1 MWAMMQKLRMRAGS
15 VDTHNRCMS
24 TERGPAAEG
33 VRVSYDQLPPAVH
46 RWVEDELGGPV
57 MEAVSQ
63 PGGFSPGAAARLR
76 TASGDRAFVKAVSNE
91 VNADSPGMY
100 RREIV
105 VAGALPDVAPAPRL
119 LSSYDD
125 GTWVG
130 LLLQDI
136 DGRHPVLPWQRDEL
150 QRVVATIDELAVDL
164 TPCPL
169 ADARAVGDDWRAE
182 FRNWRGAAAD
192 GPPDGLDGWCV
203 SNLDR
208 LAELE
213 AGWEAAATGDALLHL
228 DLRADNMLVTDD
240 RVWIV
245 DWPWA
250 ARGHPLF
257 DLAAFCPSV
266 GMQGGPEPADLL
278 AMSTVGRAAD
288 PDRLAV
294 LVAAI
299 TGYFVVSALRPP
311 PPGLPTVRAF
321 QAAQG
326 EVALRWLREL
336 TGW

>member
-1 MWAMMQKLRMRAGS
+1 M
-15 VDTHNRCMS
+15 V
-24 TERGPAAEG
+24 GPSAEG
-33 VRVSYDQLPPAVH
+33 IRVAYGDLPDAVRT
-46 RWVEDELGGPV
+46 WVDDALGDPV
-57 MEAVSQ
+57 VEAVTQ

-76 TASGDRAFVKAVSNE
+76 TATGRRAFVKAVSNE
-91 VNADSPGMY
+91 VNPETPGMH
-100 RREIV
+100 RREIAV
-105 VAGALPDVAPAPRL
+105 TGALPAVTPVPRL

-130 LLLQDI
+130 LLLEDVG
-136 DGRHPVLPWQRDEL
+136 GRHPLLPWRRDEL
-150 QRVVATIDELAVDL
+150 ERVVATIDELADDL

-169 ADARAVGDDWRAE
+169 ADAHDVGEDWRPE
-182 FRNWRGAAAD
+182 FRNWRDASSAR
-192 GPPDGLDGWCV
+192 PPDGLAAWCV
-203 SNLDR
+203 RHLER

-213 AGWEAAATGDALLHL
+213 AGWETAASGDTLLHL
-228 DLRADNMLVTDD
+228 DLRADNMLINDD
-240 RVWIV
+240 RVWVV

-266 GMQGGPEPADLL
+266 AMQGGPEPAQVL
-278 AMSTVGRAAD
+278 AMSAVGTAAE
-288 PDRLAV
+288 PDRLLP
-294 LVAAI
+294 LVTAI
-299 TGYFVVSALRPP
+299 AGYFVVGALRPP